1 MIFVIVTYLRL
12 FCNYSPRQ
20 KGRLYMYYSRFSSH
34 IYPCQMMKSPYAQP
48 KKGVSHSSPL
58 TEGDEEEGH
67 KGGRDNGEIQLVRQA
82 HQKRGGN
89 AGPVLELSQC

>member
-1 MIFVIVTYLRL
+1 
-12 FCNYSPRQ
+12 
-20 KGRLYMYYSRFSSH
+20 MYYNRFSSRV
-34 IYPCQMMKSPYAQP
+34 YLRQMMPPLAAMIYAAQN
-48 KKGVSHSSPL
+48 GSSHSFPL
-58 TEGDEEEGH
+58 TEEDEEEGH